1 MRWSPSTTRVK
12 AATDAISHAISDLVS
27 KLSHSRIGENR
38 ETKNTTSNDPPY
50 RPHLD
55 TILHTALFIPWR
67 PKGFIHSPLW
77 SSQVEKYFVG
87 GCLAQRAADQ
97 VLFTSE
103 DNSGLL
109 LCAIARERR

>member
-1 MRWSPSTTRVK
+1 MVAVDDTMK

-67 PKGFIHSPLW
+67 PKGFIHW
-77 SSQVEKYFVG
+77 SSSASSASLTATPRVRTV
-87 GCLAQRAADQ
+87 
-97 VLFTSE
+97 
-103 DNSGLL
+103 
-109 LCAIARERR
+109 